1 MAELIFETEKIT
13 VYQAQLGDWDNL
25 NHLLVCKETGKAV
38 VVDPFSAN
46 YWLNFCNE
54 NKLHLEQVW
63 LTHTHWDHS
72 KGVEGLQHKQVWV
85 HVDESKRGWDGPSNR
100 EWRNEANSFVPQDI
114 GNLKFEAHCTPGHTP
129 GHMTFIGEGVVIS
142 GDCLFLGRCGR
153 TDLFGGSIDA
163 QRESLHHLRNALS
176 EIPSG
181 WIVLPGHQYE
191 LPDGSNPTHI
201 TVGDLLRDNE
211 ALAAIDDDER
221 WNSLDFLS
229 FDDNLAEKARR
240 QKAML
245 SEE

>member
-85 HVDESKRGWDGPSNR
+85 CLLYTSPS
-100 EWRNEANSFVPQDI
+100 P
-114 GNLKFEAHCTPGHTP
+114 
-129 GHMTFIGEGVVIS
+129 
-142 GDCLFLGRCGR
+142 
-153 TDLFGGSIDA
+153 
-163 QRESLHHLRNALS
+163 
-176 EIPSG
+176 
-181 WIVLPGHQYE
+181 
-191 LPDGSNPTHI
+191 
-201 TVGDLLRDNE
+201 RDTG
-211 ALAAIDDDER
+211 
-221 WNSLDFLS
+221 
-229 FDDNLAEKARR
+229 
-240 QKAML
+240 
-245 SEE
+245 